1 MTANNATSVIHELKE
16 LWVML
21 FPDTDPPDDSQWALW
36 FVLHDPATVR
46 EGIGQLSAK
55 RRKLNGRMD
64 ALYMAKFASAV
75 MNRLSREKRLPQE
88 GNMSS
93 KT

>member
-1 MTANNATSVIHELKE
+1 MTPNNAASVIHELKE

-21 FPDTDPPDDSQWALW
+21 FPDTEPPDDSQWALW
-36 FVLHDPATVR
+36 FVLHNPSTVR
-46 EGIGQLSAK
+46 EGIGQLAAK
-55 RRKLNGRMD
+55 RRKLRGRMD

-75 MNRLSREKRLPQE
+75 MNRLSREMRPTQE
-88 GNMSS
+88 GNMLS

>member
-1 MTANNATSVIHELKE
+1 MTTDTAFIIHELKG

-21 FPDTDPPDDSQWALW
+21 FPDTKPPEDSQWALW

-46 EGIGQLSAK
+46 EGFGQLAAK
-55 RRKLNGRMD
+55 RRKLRGNMD

-75 MNRLSREKRLPQE
+75 MNRLSREKQQGQE
-88 GNMSS
+88 IAMAL